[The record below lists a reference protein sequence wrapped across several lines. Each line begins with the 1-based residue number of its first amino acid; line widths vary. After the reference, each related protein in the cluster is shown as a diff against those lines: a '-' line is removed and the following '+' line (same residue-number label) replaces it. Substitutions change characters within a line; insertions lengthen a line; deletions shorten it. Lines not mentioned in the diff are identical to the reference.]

1 MACYL
6 LYWAAQQ
13 FMGLLFAA
21 MSAVNFLSG
30 GKLFFRLRVVGTS
43 AVKKLRRPVILTPN
57 HKTYADHFFIAAAFL
72 FNFRILPMRT
82 ITADWAYR
90 VPAIKLGFL
99 LRGALGLLGA
109 FPERGGMGLL
119 TAFKTIRKGQ
129 SVAVYP
135 EGIAWPETG
144 IAEVK
149 KGAAWLA
156 SKTGAP
162 ILPAAIKGIEHF
174 GGREFFFGKR
184 EITVS
189 FGSPF
194 RIGPSDDLDAASQK
208 IKSKIEELYYQNA

>member
-1 MACYL
+1 MARYFV
-6 LYWAAQQ
+6 YWTAQQ
-13 FMGLLFAA
+13 FMALLFAA

-30 GKLFFRLRVVGTS
+30 GRLFFRLRFVGIG
-43 AVKKLRRPVILTPN
+43 AVKKLRRPVILAPN
-57 HKTYADHFFIAAAFL
+57 HKAYVDHFFIAAALL

-82 ITADWAYR
+82 ITTDWAYR

-99 LRGALGLLGA
+99 LPVALGLLGA

-119 TAFKTIRKGQ
+119 TALRTIREEQ

-144 IAEVK
+144 IAEVQ

-156 SKTGAP
+156 QKTGAP

-184 EITVS
+184 EIIVS

-194 RIGPSDDLDAASQK
+194 RIGPSDSLEKASQK
-208 IKSKIEELYYQNA
+208 IKSAIEELYYANA